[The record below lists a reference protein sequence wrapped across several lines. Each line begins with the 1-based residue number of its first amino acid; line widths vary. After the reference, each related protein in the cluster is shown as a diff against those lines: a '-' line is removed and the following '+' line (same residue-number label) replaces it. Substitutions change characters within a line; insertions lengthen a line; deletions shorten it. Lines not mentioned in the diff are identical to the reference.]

1 MLNFNKIVNKL
12 WNKWWKILF
21 KKDIF
26 EIIDPECK
34 KCYEAQVN
42 KIVYQLK
49 AQQVIVPLK
58 SWVYIVPTKEDM
70 VLNQI
75 DLLENYYMKLLKKY
89 ITFYVWGEY
98 YIAGWKSL
106 EFHLKDFSV
115 PEKIYIVNRTL
126 SKKIK
131 VWGYEI
137 IFKTLAGKYQGKKI
151 NLYNKL
157 TPMVKSVCVE
167 DVSLKIACLELA
179 LLEAAL
185 VSDSENGLSFDILN
199 KTIKKYGKVLET
211 EKFYEIGKYKY
222 AMSFNRLKEIAKPI
236 NYELSQVFLDV
247 IKKNGNLFIGE
258 GLRGF

>member
-1 MLNFNKIVNKL
+1 MSIHSPYERRYGFESNWFVRELL
-12 WNKWWKILF
+12 YETF
-21 KKDIF
+21 KKSI
-26 EIIDPECK
+26 
-34 KCYEAQVN
+34 
-42 KIVYQLK
+42 
-49 AQQVIVPLK
+49 
-58 SWVYIVPTKEDM
+58 
-70 VLNQI
+70 
-75 DLLENYYMKLLKKY
+75 LL
-89 ITFYVWGEY
+89 FYVWGEY

-179 LLEAAL
+179 L
-185 VSDSENGLSFDILN
+185 SWSGTC
-199 KTIKKYGKVLET
+199 KW
-211 EKFYEIGKYKY
+211 
-222 AMSFNRLKEIAKPI
+222 
-236 NYELSQVFLDV
+236 
-247 IKKNGNLFIGE
+247 
-258 GLRGF
+258 